1 MSVGWHRYLPAMRY
15 SGHEWFPCRYAWLPK
30 AVRALADDPGAL
42 RDTEG
47 AVERLGIGKNMV
59 RALVFWATAMGVIE
73 STDEGHTVTPFG
85 EAIFGADGLDPFLED
100 IRTLWLLHW
109 RVATSDDP
117 LFAWDFLLNRWHR
130 PEIVRSVVLPE
141 FIREANSGARQYS
154 ETTLKQHFDVFMQVY
169 TPVTRTRAGAGEDHL
184 DSPLVELGLIETVG
198 ERMVGSK
205 REPVY
210 AFRREP
216 RPEIPPALF
225 AFCLA
230 DFWQTRAPSDRTLS
244 FRDVAI
250 APGSPGQ
257 ILKLPEADVRDR
269 LDSIAADTNGVFGY
283 QESAALAQATRPAST
298 DVTDPSL
305 ALDLLQR
312 IYEPEL
318 VA

>member
-1 MSVGWHRYLPAMRY
+1 MRY

-30 AVRALADDPGAL
+30 AVRALDGDPGAL
-42 RDTEG
+42 RDETG
-47 AVERLGIGKNMV
+47 AVEQLGIGKNMV

-73 STDEGHTVTPFG
+73 STDEGHAVTPLGAAVFG
-85 EAIFGADGLDPFLED
+85 GGGLDPFLED

-109 RVATSDDP
+109 RVATAEDP

-141 FIREANSGARQYS
+141 FVREANSGARTYS
-154 ETTLKQHFDVFMQVY
+154 ETTLRQHFDVFMLVY
-169 TPVTRTRAGAGEDHL
+169 TPTTRTRAGAGEDHL

-198 ERMVGSK
+198 ERTVAGK

-216 RPEIPPALF
+216 RPEIPAALF
-225 AFCLA
+225 AVCLA
-230 DFWQTRAPSDRTLS
+230 DYWAQHRAEERTLT
-244 FRDVAI
+244 FRDVAT

-269 LDSIAADTNGVFGY
+269 LERIADDTDGLFGY
-283 QESAALAQATRPAST
+283 QESAALAQVTRPAST
-298 DVTDPSL
+298 DVSDPAL
-305 ALDLLQR
+305 ALDLLTR
-312 IYEPEL
+312 VYEPAL

>member
-1 MSVGWHRYLPAMRY
+1 MRY

-73 STDEGHTVTPFG
+73 ATDDGHAVTPFG
-85 EAIFGADGLDPFLED
+85 AAVFGEGGLDPFLED
-100 IRTLWLLHW
+100 VRTLWLLHW
-109 RVATSDDP
+109 RVATTEDP

-141 FIREANSGARQYS
+141 FIREANSGARTYS
-154 ETTLKQHFDVFMQVY
+154 ETTLRQHFDVFMQVY

-198 ERMVGSK
+198 ERVVGAK

-225 AFCLA
+225 AVCLA
-230 DFWQTRAPSDRTLS
+230 DYWRTHRAAERTLT
-244 FRDVAI
+244 FRDVAV

-269 LDSIAADTNGVFGY
+269 LETIAADTDGVFGY
-283 QESAALAQATRPAST
+283 QESAALAQATRPDST
-298 DVTDPSL
+298 DVADPAL
-305 ALDLLQR
+305 ALDLLHR
-312 IYEPEL
+312 VYEPAL

>member
-1 MSVGWHRYLPAMRY
+1 MRY

-30 AVRALADDPGAL
+30 AVRALAGDPAAL

-47 AVERLGIGKNMV
+47 AVEQLGIGKNMV

-73 STDEGHTVTPFG
+73 STDDGHAVTPFG
-85 EAIFGADGLDPFLED
+85 AAVFAPGGLDPFLED

-109 RVATSDDP
+109 RVSTADDP

-141 FIREANSGARQYS
+141 FVRQANSGSRTYS
-154 ETTLKQHFDVFMQVY
+154 ETTLRQHFDVFMQVY
-169 TPVTRTRAGAGEDHL
+169 TPVARTRAGAGEDHL
-184 DSPLVELGLIETVG
+184 DSPLVQLGLIETVG
-198 ERMVGSK
+198 ERTVGAR

-210 AFRREP
+210 VFRREA

-230 DFWQTRAPSDRTLS
+230 DHWRTRAPSDRTLS
-244 FRDVAI
+244 FRDVAV

-257 ILKLPEADVRDR
+257 VLKLPEADVRDR
-269 LDSIAADTNGVFGY
+269 LETIAAHTDGMFGY
-283 QESAALAQATRPAST
+283 RESAALAEATRPAST
-298 DVTDPSL
+298 DVSHPDL
-305 ALDLLQR
+305 ALDLLR
-312 IYEPEL
+312 RVYEPEL